1 MPILTAVHPLRQGR
15 GGRRP
20 SSVDAAVAG
29 DERSIPS
36 RCTDDSECDMTPPT
50 SWSPV
55 LRRWG
60 SHSLGQVLLEVC
72 HD

>member
-1 MPILTAVHPLRQGR
+1 MPILTAVHPLDKVAVGAGR
-15 GGRRP
+15 PR
-20 SSVDAAVAG
+20 AAVAN

>member
-1 MPILTAVHPLRQGR
+1 MPILTAVHPLDKGALGAGR
-15 GGRRP
+15 P
-20 SSVDAAVAG
+20 PWNAAVAD

-36 RCTDDSECDMTPPT
+36 RCTDDSGCDMTPST
-50 SWSPV
+50 IGSPV

-60 SHSLGQVLLEVC
+60 FHSLGQVLLEVC

>member
-1 MPILTAVHPLRQGR
+1 MPILTAVHPLDKVAVGAGR
-15 GGRRP
+15 P
-20 SSVDAAVAG
+20 LVAD

-36 RCTDDSECDMTPPT
+36 RCTDDSGCDMTPPI
-50 SWSPV
+50 SGSPV